1 MKEYLSYTPE
11 DFICDETF
19 LAWFYKS
26 NPEFVAFWDEWIEKH
41 PQKKPHIEQALQM
54 LHLLNMQEKEPS
66 DQAVKIAQSRMLAS
80 ISDSEKS
87 QEVLRVSIYRRKQF
101 MRIGIAASI
110 ALLLA
115 FSILFWWIN
124 QTVTYTTAYGEK
136 RSVILP
142 DESIV
147 TLNGNSSIWY
157 ESTWKE
163 DKDREVHLIGEA
175 FFSVRHKP
183 SHTRFLVHTSQ
194 LQVEVLGTKFNV
206 SDRKDKTQVV
216 LLEGKVE
223 LTHLKRN
230 NKEKLLMKPGELVVV
245 SPGERVMAQKIV
257 KPEVYASWKDNELT
271 FDETP
276 LGEIASLLEENYG
289 YQVTF
294 SDAALAQKKF
304 NGVFPAD
311 DLSLLFEAISTS
323 FGIKIIQD
331 KNSLRFSSKP

>member
-1 MKEYLSYTPE
+1 
-11 DFICDETF
+11 
-19 LAWFYKS
+19 
-26 NPEFVAFWDEWIEKH
+26 
-41 PQKKPHIEQALQM
+41 
-54 LHLLNMQEKEPS
+54 
-66 DQAVKIAQSRMLAS
+66 
-80 ISDSEKS
+80 
-87 QEVLRVSIYRRKQF
+87 
-101 MRIGIAASI
+101 
-110 ALLLA
+110 
-115 FSILFWWIN
+115 
-124 QTVTYTTAYGEK
+124 
-136 RSVILP
+136 
-142 DESIV
+142 
-147 TLNGNSSIWY
+147 
-157 ESTWKE
+157 
-163 DKDREVHLIGEA
+163 
-175 FFSVRHKP
+175 
-183 SHTRFLVHTSQ
+183 
-194 LQVEVLGTKFNV
+194 VLGTKFNV

-230 NKEKLLMKPGELVVV
+230 NRERLLMKPGELVVV
-245 SPGERVMAQKIV
+245 SPRERVMAQKKIV

-276 LGEIASLLEENYG
+276 LGDIASLLEENYG

>member
-1 MKEYLSYTPE
+1 
-11 DFICDETF
+11 
-19 LAWFYKS
+19 
-26 NPEFVAFWDEWIEKH
+26 
-41 PQKKPHIEQALQM
+41 
-54 LHLLNMQEKEPS
+54 
-66 DQAVKIAQSRMLAS
+66 
-80 ISDSEKS
+80 
-87 QEVLRVSIYRRKQF
+87 
-101 MRIGIAASI
+101 
-110 ALLLA
+110 
-115 FSILFWWIN
+115 
-124 QTVTYTTAYGEK
+124 
-136 RSVILP
+136 LP